1 MKSEDLTKLIKA
13 CQISAQALEYAK
25 QLVKPGKSVTEAC
38 DLLDKKVFELG
49 GKPAFPSQISFDHVA
64 AHTCP
69 AFDDKALFDRQVV
82 KIDVGVHVDG
92 WVGDNALTI
101 DLSGRHADLLK
112 ASRNALNAA
121 VKLATPGRAVTE
133 LGEAIHGEITA
144 LGFAPIRN
152 LGGHGVGKYEIH
164 AEPSIPNY
172 ANNDK
177 TKLKEGQTIAV
188 EPFASTGEGVVVE
201 SGSPTIFSLANK
213 KPVRDPAA
221 RKILQMI
228 DAYNGL
234 PFCQR
239 WLARELPPF
248 RVTLALKQMTE
259 LDILTAYPPL
269 ADRGKGIVSQAEHTV
284 LVKDR
289 PEVLTK
295 TE

>member
-1 MKSEDLTKLIKA
+1 MKEEDLSKLIKA
-13 CQISAQALEYAK
+13 CQISAQVLEYAK
-25 QLVKPGKSVTEAC
+25 PLVKPGNSVAEAC
-38 DLLDKKVFELG
+38 DLLDQKIFELG
-49 GKPAFPSQISFDHVA
+49 GKPAFPSQVSFDHVA

-69 AFDDKALFDRQVV
+69 AFGDKALFDRQVV

-101 DLSGRHADLLK
+101 DLSGKHADLLK

-121 VKLATPGRAVTE
+121 VRLATPGRAVTE
-133 LGEAIHGEITA
+133 IGEAIHGEITA
-144 LGFAPIRN
+144 LGFSPIRN

-177 TKLKEGQTIAV
+177 TKLKEGQTIAI
-188 EPFASTGEGVVVE
+188 EPFASTGEGIVVE
-201 SGSPTIFSLANK
+201 SGNPTIFSLANK
-213 KPVRDPAA
+213 KPVRDPTA

-228 DAYNGL
+228 EAYNSF

-239 WLARELPPF
+239 WLARALPPF

-259 LDILTAYPPL
+259 LDILIAYPPL